1 MVGTG
6 DATPQMQEPFS
17 GILPGERWQAR
28 FFTIWTGQALSL
40 MGSALTQFVLV
51 WWITQTT
58 NSASSLAVAGVM
70 VMLPQALLG
79 PLGGVLADRLNR
91 RRVMIAADSVT
102 ALCMVILITLFSTG
116 AIQIWHAYTLMFIRS
131 AMQAFQSPASS
142 ASTAMLVPKEWLGRA
157 AGMNQALQG
166 MMTIA
171 AAPLGALALAFLPI
185 QGALMIDVVTAVL
198 GITPLFVYAIP
209 QQRRARAGSSDGL
222 GDGPT
227 TLLADLRAGVSY
239 VAGHKG
245 ILALFGVTGLVVLT
259 VLPTFSLT
267 PLLVKQHFQGGVNE
281 VAFMEAM
288 AGIGIIAGGVLIT
301 AWSIF
306 KRRSITVL
314 VSFAVSCGTVA
325 LTALAPGDML
335 LLATFWWFISGV
347 TFSTGNAPMM
357 ALLQSIVPNAF
368 QGRVLSLLNTVVGL
382 AGPIGLA
389 IAGPL
394 AEAVG
399 VRTTFII
406 GGTLSALICVAA
418 LGLRP
423 LREIES

>member
-1 MVGTG
+1 
-6 DATPQMQEPFS
+6 
-17 GILPGERWQAR
+17 
-28 FFTIWTGQALSL
+28 
-40 MGSALTQFVLV
+40 VLL

-58 NSASSLAVAGVM
+58 NSASALAVAGM
-70 VMLPQALLG
+70 MALLPQALLG

-91 RRVMIAADSVT
+91 RRVMIVADSVT
-102 ALCMVILITLFSTG
+102 AVCMVILITLFSTG
-116 AIQIWHAYTLMFIRS
+116 TIQIWHAYLLMFVRS
-131 AMQAFQSPASS
+131 AMQAFQSPAAS
-142 ASTAMLVPKEWLGRA
+142 ASTAMLVPKDWLGRA
-157 AGMNQALQG
+157 AGMNQTLQG

-198 GITPLFVYAIP
+198 GIIPLFFYAIP
-209 QQRRARAGSSDGL
+209 QQHRARTDL

-227 TLLADLRAGVSY
+227 TLLADLHAGLRY
-239 VAGHKG
+239 VAGQPG
-245 ILALFGVTGLVVLT
+245 ILALFGVTALVVLT

-281 VAFMEAM
+281 VAFMEAL

-301 AWSIF
+301 ALPIF
-306 KRRSITVL
+306 KRRSITML

-325 LTALAPGDML
+325 LTALAPGNML

-347 TFSTGNAPMM
+347 TYSTGNAPMM
-357 ALLQSIVPNAF
+357 ALLQSIVPNGF
-368 QGRVLSLLNTVVGL
+368 QGRVLSLLNTVMGL

-389 IAGPL
+389 IAGAL

-406 GGTLSALICVAA
+406 GGTLSALICVAG
-418 LGLRP
+418 LRLRP
-423 LREIES
+423 LREIESQGPSASGSALL